1 MSMNILGI
9 SCFYH
14 DAAACLLQD
23 GKITAAASEERFNR
37 RKNSPLFP
45 INAVNFCLQR
55 GGLTAGEIDYVGFY
69 EQPYLKFYRVLLS
82 HLRAYPFSFKNFLA
96 TMPDWLRERLT
107 LPLLLKNE
115 LGYEGEVFFIKH
127 HLSHAASAFLVSPFE
142 EAAILTADGVGEW
155 ATMALGAGKAGQIRM
170 IKESHF
176 PDSLGL
182 FYTAITTYLG
192 FEALNGE
199 GKVMGLA
206 GYGEPV
212 YLEKLKEMV
221 SVKPDG
227 SLRLDQSF
235 FGFNKGS
242 RMYSGKLVR
251 ALGKERAPENKIEQ
265 RHCDIASSLQKF
277 TEDVL
282 IKAANNLYRETR
294 LDKLCLAGGLFLNCI
309 ANNKILEHTPFK
321 EVFVQPAA
329 GDSGGALGVASY
341 IYHSLLGKERNY
353 VMDDACLGP
362 DFSRTRIRRALVNA
376 GINFRE
382 MEDGDLF
389 KYAAGLILQDKIV
402 GWFQGQMEFGPRALG
417 NRSLLANPCN
427 PGMKDILNSKVKKRE
442 PFRPYAPVV
451 LEERADEFF
460 RIKQSSPFMLIAG
473 SVREEKAAVIPAVT
487 HVDKTAR
494 VQTLSRK
501 ANPRLWQLIKE
512 FEQLTGIPL
521 LINTSFNLRGE
532 PIVCTPED
540 AVSCFKRS
548 RMDCLI
554 LDNCIAER

>member
-251 ALGKERAPENKIEQ
+251 ALGKERAPESKIEQ

-294 LDKLCLAGGLFLNCI
+294 LDKLCLAGGLFLNCL

-321 EVFVQPAA
+321 EIFVQPAA

-353 VMDDACLGP
+353 VMEDACLGP

-460 RIKQSSPFMLIAG
+460 RIKQPSPFMLIAG

>member
-1 MSMNILGI
+1 
-9 SCFYH
+9 
-14 DAAACLLQD
+14 
-23 GKITAAASEERFNR
+23 
-37 RKNSPLFP
+37 
-45 INAVNFCLQR
+45 
-55 GGLTAGEIDYVGFY
+55 
-69 EQPYLKFYRVLLS
+69 
-82 HLRAYPFSFKNFLA
+82 
-96 TMPDWLRERLT
+96 
-107 LPLLLKNE
+107 
-115 LGYEGEVFFIKH
+115 
-127 HLSHAASAFLVSPFE
+127 
-142 EAAILTADGVGEW
+142 
-155 ATMALGAGKAGQIRM
+155 
-170 IKESHF
+170 
-176 PDSLGL
+176 
-182 FYTAITTYLG
+182 
-192 FEALNGE
+192 
-199 GKVMGLA
+199 
-206 GYGEPV
+206 
-212 YLEKLKEMV
+212 MV

-251 ALGKERAPENKIEQ
+251 ALGKERAPESKIEQ

-294 LDKLCLAGGLFLNCI
+294 LDKLCLAGGLFLNCL

-321 EVFVQPAA
+321 EIFVQPAA

-353 VMDDACLGP
+353 VMEDACLGP

-460 RIKQSSPFMLIAG
+460 RIKQPSPFMLIAG

>member
-321 EVFVQPAA
+321 EIFVQPAA

-353 VMDDACLGP
+353 VMEDACLGP

-460 RIKQSSPFMLIAG
+460 RIKQPSPFMLIAG

>member
-1 MSMNILGI
+1 MNILGI

-251 ALGKERAPENKIEQ
+251 ALGKERAPESKIEQ

-294 LDKLCLAGGLFLNCI
+294 LDKLCLAGGLFLNCL

-321 EVFVQPAA
+321 EIFVQPAA

-353 VMDDACLGP
+353 VMEDACLGP

-460 RIKQSSPFMLIAG
+460 RIKQPSPFMLIAG

>member
-294 LDKLCLAGGLFLNCI
+294 LDKLCLAGGLFLNCL

-321 EVFVQPAA
+321 EIFVQPAA

-353 VMDDACLGP
+353 VMEDACLGP

-460 RIKQSSPFMLIAG
+460 RIKQPSPFMLIAG